1 MDMKILQV
9 LDRLIPYDA
18 FLNDLAARIVG
29 MIKADSSDP
38 EFVSQRKAYELF
50 GRRNVERWKRQGKVE
65 SYKRPGK
72 VEYRTSDLRL
82 LQRTVQD
89 YIEPPSR
96 EDDKD
101 NNKTK
106 NRQTYLWL
114 YIQNI
119 SIIGIE
125 SITIS
130 QANNKAITNEGI
142 ETNMRPRWRLFSQTH
157 VCGIG
162 CKLQDTPQI
171 QGKRLYQAA

>member
-9 LDRLIPYDA
+9 IDRLVPYDT

-29 MIKADSSDP
+29 MMKADSNDP

-89 YIEPPSR
+89 YIEPTLYK
-96 EDDKD
+96 E
-101 NNKTK
+101 NNSGKK
-106 NRQTYLWL
+106 EL
-114 YIQNI
+114 
-119 SIIGIE
+119 
-125 SITIS
+125 
-130 QANNKAITNEGI
+130 NK
-142 ETNMRPRWRLFSQTH
+142 
-157 VCGIG
+157 
-162 CKLQDTPQI
+162 
-171 QGKRLYQAA
+171 